1 MNLCPK
7 VQGKGKP
14 KATGKVKPEGQKVE
28 KTARF
33 KVSQETRKGKEKMYD
48 RR

>member
-14 KATGKVKPEGQKVE
+14 KAIGKVKLEREKVE
-28 KTARF
+28 KTARCEMG
-33 KVSQETRKGKEKMYD
+33 QETRKGKEKM
-48 RR
+48 